1 MNFEYTSTPICEDL
15 FFEDIEKLEIGEQ
28 NNKLKTELK
37 VAFYEKAELLRHIQF
52 LNSQISKYSNLLNN
66 GN

>member
-1 MNFEYTSTPICEDL
+1 MNFEYGSTPICEDL

-37 VAFYEKAELLRHIQF
+37 IAFYEKKELLRHIQF
-52 LNSQISKYSNLLNN
+52 LNSQISKYSDLLYN

>member
-37 VAFYEKAELLRHIQF
+37 IAFYEKKELLRHIQF
-52 LNSQISKYSNLLNN
+52 LNSQISKYSDLFDD

>member
-15 FFEDIEKLEIGEQ
+15 FFEDIEKLKIKEQ
-28 NNKLKTELK
+28 NDKLKTELK
-37 VAFYEKAELLRHIQF
+37 VAFYEKKELLRHIQF

>member
-15 FFEDIEKLEIGEQ
+15 FFEDIEKLEIEEQ

-37 VAFYEKAELLRHIQF
+37 IAFYEKKELLREIRF
-52 LNSQISKYSNLLNN
+52 LNSQISKYYNLLDN

>member
-1 MNFEYTSTPICEDL
+1 MNFEYSPSPICEDL
-15 FFEDIEKLEIGEQ
+15 FFEDIEKLEIQEQ
-28 NNKLKTELK
+28 NDKLKTELK
-37 VAFYEKAELLRHIQF
+37 VAFYEKKELLRNIQF